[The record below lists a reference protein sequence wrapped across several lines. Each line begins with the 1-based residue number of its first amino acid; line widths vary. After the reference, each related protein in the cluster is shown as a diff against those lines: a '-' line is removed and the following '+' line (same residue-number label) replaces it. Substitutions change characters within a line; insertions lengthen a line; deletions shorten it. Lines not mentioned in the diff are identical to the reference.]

1 MFRRLQ
7 WAWLA
12 SWERSIRAFAVAF
25 AEVWKDSERRVRWFI
40 REKSEERLQEGTWE
54 WRADWDADRD

>member
-1 MFRRLQ
+1 M
-7 WAWLA
+7 A